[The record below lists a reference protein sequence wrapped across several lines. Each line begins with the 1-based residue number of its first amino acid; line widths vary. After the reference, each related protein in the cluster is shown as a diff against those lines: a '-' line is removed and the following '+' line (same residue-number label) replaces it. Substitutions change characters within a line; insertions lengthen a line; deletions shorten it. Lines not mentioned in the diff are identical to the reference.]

1 VKDTAMKYPKQI
13 LDAALAMARADGA
26 AIKAFAQ
33 SLAGLGRCDASLA
46 PIWAEKLRHV
56 FPKIVETLYPD
67 LPVAA
72 GQVLP
77 IDGSVDPADLVWEYY
92 MVDSGAQMN
101 WIDDDGSIM
110 DSAYVKASRYTGVM
124 AEFGGG
130 YEYTIFELERA
141 AKAGMALN
149 TIKAGAV
156 KRAHDEFVQR
166 KWLFGDM
173 AKNMPGLLTHPNIPQ
188 SLAALGVGGRHWS
201 VKTGDELITDV
212 LALVDTIPVQ
222 SIEQHHAAIV
232 YMPFGMIRRLRSLY
246 IGSTADGAVSFWD
259 RLLKLYSGDDTG
271 QGKVSFR
278 GLNEC
283 QASRRPTPDPF
294 PFGGDLMFAL
304 PAANSDE
311 LAFIRARGL
320 TQRPPQEQDF
330 KVKIV
335 SHAKIGG
342 VKVVRPLAAH
352 IVVFG
357 AQP

>member
-1 VKDTAMKYPKQI
+1 MSKPLPKHI
-13 LDAALAMARADGA
+13 LDAALAMARADAA

-33 SLAGLGRCDASLA
+33 HVAGLGRCDASLA

-56 FPKIVETLYPD
+56 FPGVIETLYPD

-72 GQVLP
+72 GEVLP
-77 IDGSVDPADLVWEYY
+77 IDSSVDPADLVWEYY
-92 MVDSGAQMN
+92 MVDAGARMD

-110 DSAYVKASRYTGVM
+110 PSAYVKASRYTGTM

-130 YEYTIFELERA
+130 FEYTIFELERA
-141 AKAGMALN
+141 AKANVPLN

-173 AKNMPGLLTHPNIPQ
+173 VKGFPGLLTHPNIPM
-188 SLAALGVGGRHWS
+188 SLAASGVGGRHWN
-201 VKTGDELITDV
+201 VKTGDELIADV
-212 LALVDTIPVQ
+212 IALVDTIPSQ

-232 YMPFGMIRRLRSLY
+232 YLPFGMIRKMRALY
-246 IGSTADGAVSFWD
+246 IASTDSGAVSYWD
-259 RLLKLYSGDDTG
+259 RLLKLFAGDDSG
-271 QGKVSFR
+271 QGKIMFK

-283 QASRRPTPDPF
+283 QASRRGTPDPF
-294 PFGGDLMFAL
+294 PFGGDLMFAI
-304 PAANSDE
+304 PAPNANE

-342 VKVVRPLAAH
+342 VKVVRPLAVH
-352 IVVFG
+352 IVCFG
-357 AQP
+357 AAA